1 MNDED
6 RCPAT
11 NRNGE
16 RCGHPTG
23 WGTDNDD
30 GPCKHHGGA
39 STGAPE
45 GNTNAAKTGAYADSF
60 MEGFLTEEE
69 QRRVNEAREILGDDA
84 GAQEHGRLVAGMCL
98 EQFRRT
104 GDERFIRRYE
114 SICDKFAIAPADEV
128 EHSGELELSDVV
140 VDFDGTDT

>member
-1 MNDED
+1 MTEKCAASCKDGSD
-6 RCPAT
+6 
-11 NRNGE
+11 
-16 RCGHPTG
+16 CGAYPVEGSDKCRMHAG
-23 WGTDNDD
+23 KVGDSHD
-30 GPCKHHGGA
+30 
-39 STGAPE
+39 
-45 GNTNAAKTGAYADSF
+45 GNTNAAKTGAYAESF
-60 MEGFLTEEE
+60 MQDFLTEEE
-69 QRRVNEAREILGDDA
+69 QKRVNEAREILGDDA

-128 EHSGELELSDVV
+128 QHSGELELSDVV